1 MIAANVFFIP
11 RKLRIEEIKI
21 DKREVK
27 DIMFLPVNNFF
38 KQPIL
43 ISNFQSAKEPLHIF
57 SKNGKL

>member
-21 DKREVK
+21 DEREVR
-27 DIMFLPVNNFF
+27 DIMFLPMNNFF

-43 ISNFQSAKEPLHIF
+43 IGNFQSSKEPLQIF